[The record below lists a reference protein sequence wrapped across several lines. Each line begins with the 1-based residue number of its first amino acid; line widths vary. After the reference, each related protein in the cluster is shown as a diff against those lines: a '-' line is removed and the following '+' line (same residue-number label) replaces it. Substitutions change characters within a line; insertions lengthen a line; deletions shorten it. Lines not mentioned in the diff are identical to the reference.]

1 MEEFAL
7 ARNWWLL
14 ALRGVLAIFF
24 GVVAFLWPG
33 LMGLAV
39 VYTYAAY
46 ALVDG
51 FFAIGMV
58 VTGLRG
64 PATGGPCSWSEWS
77 ASPSAC

>member
-14 ALRGVLAIFF
+14 ALRGVLAILF
-24 GVVAFLWPG
+24 GVVAFLCPG
-33 LMGLAV
+33 LMWLAA

-51 FFAIGMV
+51 FFAVGMV
-58 VTGLRG
+58 VMGQARPG
-64 PATGGPCSWSEWS
+64 
-77 ASPSAC
+77 